1 MKKQIQKIFLLLFL
15 GVAQMGN
22 AQKSIN
28 VSIGFGRPCGYGRGA
43 CDIQILNQSERATNS
58 NFDAMTVYLD
68 ELNRLS
74 LKILK
79 VGLSKEIEER
89 EFKGQYMYFLD
100 SDIEI
105 VTTESGNKP
114 LILAKGWHP
123 LIELED
129 CYVVSY
135 TLKNKNK

>member
-1 MKKQIQKIFLLLFL
+1 M
-15 GVAQMGN
+15 GVAQMGI
-22 AQKSIN
+22 AQESIN
-28 VSIGFGRPCGYGRGA
+28 VSIQYGRPCDRGRGT
-43 CDIQILNQSERATNS
+43 CGIQILNQSERATNS
-58 NFDAMTVYLD
+58 NFDATTIYLD
-68 ELNRLS
+68 ELNRLN
-74 LKILK
+74 LK
-79 VGLSKEIEER
+79 VSKAGLSKEIEER

>member
-15 GVAQMGN
+15 GVAQMGI
-22 AQKSIN
+22 AQESIN
-28 VSIGFGRPCGYGRGA
+28 VSIKYGRLCGDGGGV
-43 CDIQILNQSERATNS
+43 CRMETLNQSERATNS
-58 NFDAMTVYLD
+58 NFNAVTIYLD

-74 LKILK
+74 LKVLK
-79 VGLSKEIEER
+79 AGLSKEIEEQ
-89 EFKGQYMYFLD
+89 EYKGRYMYFLD

-105 VTTESGNKP
+105 ATAESGNKP

-129 CYVVSY
+129 CYVISY
-135 TLKNKNK
+135 TLKGKNK